1 MVISG
6 RDASPPNGVATTTR
20 VSGPT
25 ESAVTWDAWT
35 VTVVG
40 VSDTCAKL
48 TGPGTVYVSKNY
60 FMFTIM

>member
-6 RDASPPNGVATTTR
+6 RDVSPPDGVATTTI

-25 ESAVTWDAWT
+25 EAGVTWDAWT

-40 VSDTCAKL
+40 VSDTSLKL
-48 TGPGTVYVSKNY
+48 TGPGTVYSLCAIYLN
-60 FMFTIM
+60 IR